1 MRLGILGGC
10 FNPIHAGHIHVARE
24 AMRLLALEKVL
35 FVVAAA
41 PPHKPAHGLAPFSDR
56 LQMVRLALEKHEAF
70 EASDIEAERNGPS
83 YTVDTLREL
92 RRLHPDA
99 ELYFIIGADTI
110 RELPT
115 WREPG
120 EVLRLAQIAVM
131 FRTGFPFDDI
141 GLLKKIADNK
151 TIEQIRKNTFATEPV
166 NVSSTEIRKR
176 VSAGKE
182 ITALVPAAVA
192 QYIRKHGIY
201 KSQHG
206 SNNKR
211 LG

>member
-35 FVVAAA
+35 FVVAAT
-41 PPHKPAHGLAPFSDR
+41 PPHKPPHGLAPFSDR

-70 EASDIEAERNGPS
+70 EASDIEGKRGGPS

-92 RRLHPDA
+92 RRLRPDA

-115 WREPG
+115 WREP
-120 EVLRLAQIAVM
+120 EKVLRLAQIV
-131 FRTGFPFDDI
+131 
-141 GLLKKIADNK
+141 
-151 TIEQIRKNTFATEPV
+151 
-166 NVSSTEIRKR
+166 RKR
-176 VSAGKE
+176 VSAGEE
-182 ITALVPAAVA
+182 ITTLVPAAVA

-201 KSQHG
+201 KS
-206 SNNKR
+206 R
-211 LG
+211 VF